1 MTRDLP
7 PASLLNRRLDRLS
20 LSLDLAHGFAT
31 LGSFAGGL
39 AASVVVVA
47 CVDRWLVTIPAA
59 WGGIGGLLIAACS
72 SGLTGRLLRSHR
84 AGPTRLAIC
93 RQLERG
99 FPEIG
104 ERISRAVG
112 LKAPPRAVV
121 PAAQT

>member
-20 LSLDLAHGFAT
+20 LSLDLAHWFAT

-72 SGLTGRLLRSHR
+72 SASSEHFSELTT
-84 AGPTRLAIC
+84 AMP
-93 RQLERG
+93 
-99 FPEIG
+99 
-104 ERISRAVG
+104 
-112 LKAPPRAVV
+112 
-121 PAAQT
+121 PAASTLQSAGRACPLTHPDRARERLG

>member
-7 PASLLNRRLDRLS
+7 PASLLNRRLYRLS

-59 WGGIGGLLIAACS
+59 WGRHRRAAHRCLQQRAHRPPAPQPPGRS
-72 SGLTGRLLRSHR
+72 DATGHL
-84 AGPTRLAIC
+84 
-93 RQLERG
+93 
-99 FPEIG
+99 
-104 ERISRAVG
+104 
-112 LKAPPRAVV
+112 
-121 PAAQT
+121 PAA